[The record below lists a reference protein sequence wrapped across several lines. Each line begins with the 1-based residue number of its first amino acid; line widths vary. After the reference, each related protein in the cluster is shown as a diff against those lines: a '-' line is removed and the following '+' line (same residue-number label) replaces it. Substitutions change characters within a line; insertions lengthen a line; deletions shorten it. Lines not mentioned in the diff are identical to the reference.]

1 MKNEWNILINEISDS
16 QAFALKIGCSP
27 ITASVLSNRGI
38 DSCET
43 ALGFLNPSL
52 SGISSP
58 FLLKDMD
65 KAVKRISHAILNH
78 QKIMVFGDYDVDG
91 VTATTILYTFF
102 KDIDADINYYIPHRL
117 NEGYSFHASHV
128 DKVLIPNKTDLLITV
143 DCGADSHDAVAAAN
157 INNIDVIITD
167 HHSVPSLPP
176 AAHAILN
183 PKQADCK
190 SGLEQLAGVGVAFY
204 LLIAL
209 RKHLRD
215 IDFWQNRQEP
225 NLKSFCDLVALG
237 TIGDI
242 VPLTGVNRIITKTG
256 LDVINTNQRA
266 GIKAMITAGKINKG
280 TIDATDVAFKIAPRI
295 NAAGRL
301 EHAGMVVDLLCET
314 NSKSALST
322 AKALNTLNSQRQS
335 LEKKTIEEIESH
347 ILENPSILEKKSIIL
362 FKQGWHIGILGIA
375 ASKLVNKYHR
385 PVILIA
391 LDGAKGKGSGRSI
404 PGANLFKLLQ
414 ECSDTLEGH
423 GGHAMA
429 AGLSIK
435 ADNLEKFTEKFNL
448 LVENRLTEESLIKS
462 VNVDCRIRF
471 QDITPVLLDELER
484 LQPFGAGNNE
494 PIFIAKDISIVSST
508 IVGQNH
514 RRLVL
519 KSSSGS
525 NDSHIM
531 AMHFN
536 TEEID
541 RYPEHFNHL
550 IFKLQW
556 NRWNNSKSIQM
567 IIEDY
572 S

>member
-1 MKNEWNILINEISDS
+1 MVKETAESMDLAS
-16 QAFALKIGCSP
+16 QIGCSP
-27 ITASVLSNRGI
+27 ITASVLYNRGI
-38 DSCET
+38 DTYEN
-43 ALGFLNPSL
+43 ALSFLNPSL
-52 SGISSP
+52 NGIKSP

-65 KAVKRISHAILNH
+65 KAVNRISQAILEH
-78 QKIMVFGDYDVDG
+78 RKIMIFGDYDVDG

-102 KDIDADINYYIPHRL
+102 KDIGCDVTYYIPHRL
-117 NEGYSFHASHV
+117 KEGYSFHANHV
-128 DKVLIPNKTDLLITV
+128 EKVLIPQNIDLLITV
-143 DCGADSHDAVAAAN
+143 DCGADSHEAVEAAN
-157 INNIDVIITD
+157 ANNIDVIITD
-167 HHSVPSLPP
+167 HHSVPALPP

-183 PKQADCK
+183 PKQADCE
-190 SGLEQLAGVGVAFY
+190 SGLDQLAGVGVAFY

-215 IDFWQNRQEP
+215 IDFWQTHKEP

-256 LDVINTNQRA
+256 LDVINNSQRA
-266 GIKAMITAGKINKG
+266 GIKAMINAGKINKG
-280 TIDATDVAFKIAPRI
+280 SIDAMDVAFKIAPRI

-314 NSKSALST
+314 DAGSVKAT
-322 AKALNTLNSQRQS
+322 AETLNTLNTQRQS
-335 LEKKTIEEIESH
+335 MERKTIEDIETH
-347 ILENPSILEKKSIIL
+347 ILENPSILEKKAIIL

-391 LDGAKGKGSGRSI
+391 LDGSTGKGSGRSI
-404 PGANLFKLLQ
+404 PGANLVNLLH
-414 ECSDTLEGH
+414 ECSDALEGH

-435 ADNLEKFTEKFNL
+435 TDNLEKFTQKFNL
-448 LVENRLTEESLIKS
+448 LVEKRLTEESLLKTI
-462 VNVDCRIRF
+462 NIDCNIQF

-484 LQPFGAGNNE
+484 LQPYGAGNKE
-494 PIFIAKDISIVSST
+494 PLFIAREITIVSST

-519 KSSSGS
+519 KSASGN

-536 TEEID
+536 TEEIET
-541 RYPEHFNHL
+541 YPNHFKHL